1 MMVLACFLRVVVNE
15 KAECRLWTPANRTKA
30 SHLDDL
36 GRNVAISCQMPE
48 QGYVQPNVGGFAAA

>member
-30 SHLDDL
+30 SHLDDF
-36 GRNVAISCQMPE
+36 GRNVAISCQMPG
-48 QGYVQPNVGGFAAA
+48 QGVSSLIVGGFAAA